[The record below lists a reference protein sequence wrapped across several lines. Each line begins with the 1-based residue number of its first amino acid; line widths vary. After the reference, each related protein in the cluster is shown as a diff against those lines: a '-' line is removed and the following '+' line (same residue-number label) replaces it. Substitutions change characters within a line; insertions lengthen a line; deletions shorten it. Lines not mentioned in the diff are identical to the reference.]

1 MSWARCCR
9 SIKTRYE
16 FVSKQLTTY
25 PQCVPHT
32 NTAGATRRVKCVT
45 IDKHKLNIVVS
56 KLLLNLREKLN
67 DCRREPYESSSHILH
82 TEKHYPLLT
91 IHGWMTTDNVCVLRS
106 VRSLVPKTRF
116 SVHRQQ
122 LRSSNKL
129 SLFKCNTDRFKCS
142 FFPALTQYINDLS
155 K

>member
-1 MSWARCCR
+1 MNMSWARCCR

-106 VRSLVPKTRF
+106 LKRSKHWEVTVSAPPLFPRRALVYMVVGMYRIRITVSGIR
-116 SVHRQQ
+116 
-122 LRSSNKL
+122 
-129 SLFKCNTDRFKCS
+129 
-142 FFPALTQYINDLS
+142 
-155 K
+155 